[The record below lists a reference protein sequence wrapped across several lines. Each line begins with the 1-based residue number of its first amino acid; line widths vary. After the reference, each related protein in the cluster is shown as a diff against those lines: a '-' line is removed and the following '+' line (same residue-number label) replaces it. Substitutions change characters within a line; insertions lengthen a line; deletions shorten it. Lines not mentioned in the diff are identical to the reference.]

1 MTSFRLEIYW
11 EDAILLQPSS
21 VNEWN
26 KVIPNEI
33 NTYIKASPPGEVT
46 EVLQHHWCAQ
56 NCGTNC
62 ASVLVFKFYF
72 RGAFFLS
79 QHQFVQSLAV
89 WARGCTG
96 CKHFFGVGWMS
107 CLIALKTRQP
117 PSCALQIDKTKMS
130 LLLEHEFVQDAST
143 SLELHWFWASLTE
156 FPSWF
161 QIYCC
166 ALFLT
171 RIVSG
176 SLLHFPFQIVFP
188 FWSLQ
193 HITRRGKLSIISDL
207 HTKDLKVS
215 GFPHQCLHSR
225 RSFFSLNWNAGRV
238 SNAIGYGFGFLTAG
252 SGRTDHAIR
261 KATPSLELSSWFF
274 YPFKAFH
281 EYLSNEH

>member
-1 MTSFRLEIYW
+1 
-11 EDAILLQPSS
+11 
-21 VNEWN
+21 
-26 KVIPNEI
+26 
-33 NTYIKASPPGEVT
+33 
-46 EVLQHHWCAQ
+46 
-56 NCGTNC
+56 
-62 ASVLVFKFYF
+62 
-72 RGAFFLS
+72 
-79 QHQFVQSLAV
+79 
-89 WARGCTG
+89 
-96 CKHFFGVGWMS
+96 MS

-166 ALFLT
+166 VLFLT

-281 EYLSNEH
+281 GIPLVFAQSRPQ

>member
-1 MTSFRLEIYW
+1 MTSFLLEIYW

-46 EVLQHHWCAQ
+46 EVLQHHWSFLSLPAPVCTVA
-56 NCGTNC
+56 CC
-62 ASVLVFKFYF
+62 ASARLYRMQTLFWSWLDELLNCTQNQTTAKLCP
-72 RGAFFLS
+72 ANW
-79 QHQFVQSLAV
+79 QNQNELAV
-89 WARGCTG
+89 GARVCPG
-96 CKHFFGVGWMS
+96 CKHFFGVT
-107 CLIALKTRQP
+107 LVL
-117 PSCALQIDKTKMS
+117 
-130 LLLEHEFVQDAST
+130 
-143 SLELHWFWASLTE
+143 
-156 FPSWF
+156 
-161 QIYCC
+161 
-166 ALFLT
+166 
-171 RIVSG
+171 
-176 SLLHFPFQIVFP
+176 
-188 FWSLQ
+188 
-193 HITRRGKLSIISDL
+193 DL